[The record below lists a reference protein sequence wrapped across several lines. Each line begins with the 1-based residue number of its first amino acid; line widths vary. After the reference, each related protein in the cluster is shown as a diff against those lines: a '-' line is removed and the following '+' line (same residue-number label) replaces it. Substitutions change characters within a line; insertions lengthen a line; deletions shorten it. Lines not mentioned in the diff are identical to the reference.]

1 MENMH
6 LEPIT
11 KEILEMLAKYTFTPE
26 RNFGIYDNI
35 SISGDGEYIEFYGET
50 VNKEPV
56 YDKHGELMDCNYNLW
71 QEDIVVINSAA
82 NISNIRRIYDY
93 IRNA

>member
-26 RNFGIYDNI
+26 RNFRDACQIYI
-35 SISGDGEYIEFYGET
+35 YSRKKFR
-50 VNKEPV
+50 
-56 YDKHGELMDCNYNLW
+56 NL
-71 QEDIVVINSAA
+71 
-82 NISNIRRIYDY
+82 
-93 IRNA
+93 

>member
-35 SISGDGEYIEFYGET
+35 SISGDGEYIEFY
-50 VNKEPV
+50 
-56 YDKHGELMDCNYNLW
+56 DKHGELMDYNYS
-71 QEDIVVINSAA
+71 VKSMV
-82 NISNIRRIYDY
+82 RRYRRDKFSGEY
-93 IRNA
+93 FEY

>member
-35 SISGDGEYIEFYGET
+35 SISGDGEYIEFYGEI
-50 VNKEPV
+50 VDKEPV
-56 YDKHGELMDCNYNLW
+56 YDKHGELMDYNYSVKSM
-71 QEDIVVINSAA
+71 E
-82 NISNIRRIYDY
+82 RRYRRDKFSGEY
-93 IRNA
+93 FEY

>member
-1 MENMH
+1 MSLKNFRTDRRLIMENMH

-35 SISGDGEYIEFYGET
+35 SISGDGEYIEFYG
-50 VNKEPV
+50 
-56 YDKHGELMDCNYNLW
+56 
-71 QEDIVVINSAA
+71 
-82 NISNIRRIYDY
+82 
-93 IRNA
+93 

>member
-26 RNFGIYDNI
+26 RNFGD
-35 SISGDGEYIEFYGET
+35 
-50 VNKEPV
+50 
-56 YDKHGELMDCNYNLW
+56 
-71 QEDIVVINSAA
+71 
-82 NISNIRRIYDY
+82 R
-93 IRNA
+93 

>member
-26 RNFGIYDNI
+26 RNF
-35 SISGDGEYIEFYGET
+35 EFMITSLSLEMENT
-50 VNKEPV
+50 LNFTEKPSTKNQFMINMVN
-56 YDKHGELMDCNYNLW
+56 
-71 QEDIVVINSAA
+71 
-82 NISNIRRIYDY
+82 
-93 IRNA
+93 

>member
-35 SISGDGEYIEFYGET
+35 SISGDGEYIEFYGEI
-50 VNKEPV
+50 VGKEPV
-56 YDKHGELMDCNYNLW
+56 CDKHGELMDYNY
-71 QEDIVVINSAA
+71 SAK
-82 NISNIRRIYDY
+82 SMERRYRRDKFSGEY
-93 IRNA
+93 FEY

>member
-56 YDKHGELMDCNYNLW
+56 YD
-71 QEDIVVINSAA
+71 
-82 NISNIRRIYDY
+82 
-93 IRNA
+93 